1 MVTNSQI
8 EKLLNVKVDTYYLL
22 RFQLFDNCK
31 NPFTFKSS
39 LGGGFR
45 AKIVFQAN
53 ILNSSWISESRIKH
67 GKLYFFVIY
76 L

>member
-1 MVTNSQI
+1 MPAYRCTIHMLSAFMVTNSQI

-45 AKIVFQAN
+45 AKINCVP
-53 ILNSSWISESRIKH
+53 SKH
-67 GKLYFFVIY
+67 FK
-76 L
+76 

>member
-39 LGGGFR
+39 LGGGGVSVQ
-45 AKIVFQAN
+45 K
-53 ILNSSWISESRIKH
+53 
-67 GKLYFFVIY
+67 
-76 L
+76 